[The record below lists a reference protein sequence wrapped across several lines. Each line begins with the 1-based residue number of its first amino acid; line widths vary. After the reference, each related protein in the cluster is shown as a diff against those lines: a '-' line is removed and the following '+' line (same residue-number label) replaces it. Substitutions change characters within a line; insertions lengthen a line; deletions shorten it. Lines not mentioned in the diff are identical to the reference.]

1 MQDCGFMNKRDFHEA
16 GIIFSDKVHSNIL
29 KTLFPGNLAHIMP
42 KNEEKKYKDKESVSE
57 LLSQFFTEFPALITR
72 KTFPLRKHVMW
83 VCLKTSEILKD
94 HTFCGIY

>member
-42 KNEEKKYKDKESVSE
+42 KNEEKNIKTKN
-57 LLSQFFTEFPALITR
+57 QFQS
-72 KTFPLRKHVMW
+72 
-83 VCLKTSEILKD
+83 C
-94 HTFCGIY
+94 